1 MARRFCHRGKETHLS
16 TQEILEAGDRR
27 EARRFD
33 IRFPSSNG
41 AKFDQDEEWCEVR
54 LDDDWRRIRFHDYHE
69 VYSIPGLYEQIFYD
83 ELKCDSPRTVCGL
96 LKHQLELTG
105 YEASDLRVLD
115 VGAGNGM
122 VGEELQR
129 ELGVGG
135 LVGVDIIEEAE
146 QAAERDRPG
155 VYDAYHTVDLTAM
168 PSDVRHDLEQRRLN
182 TLLTVA
188 ALGFGDIPP
197 LAFAEAFNVITD
209 HGWVAFN
216 IRDRFLEEEESG
228 FSRLIRRML
237 EEEVLERREEKQYR
251 HRLSVRGEPLQ
262 YVAIVAEKH
271 GDISR
276 EWVDAPG

>member
-1 MARRFCHRGKETHLS
+1 MEARFCHRVKETHLS
-16 TQEILEAGDRR
+16 TQEILEAGDRG
-27 EARRFD
+27 EERRFD

-41 AKFDQDEEWCEVR
+41 ATFDQDEEWCEVR

-69 VYSIPGLYEQIFYD
+69 VYSIPGLYEQIFYG
-83 ELKCDSPRTVCGL
+83 ELQCDSPRTVCGL

-105 YEASDLRVLD
+105 YDGSGLRVLD

-129 ELGVGG
+129 ELGVGH

-146 QAAERDRPG
+146 MAAERDRPG
-155 VYDAYHTVDLTAM
+155 VYDAYHTTDLTAI
-168 PSDVRHDLEQRRLN
+168 PSDIRRDLEARPLN
-182 TLLTVA
+182 TLVTVA

-197 LAFAEAFNVITD
+197 QAFAEAFNLITD

-216 IRDRFLEEEESG
+216 IKDRFLAEEERG
-228 FSRLIRRML
+228 FSRLIRRMFD
-237 EEEVLERREEKQYR
+237 EAVLERREENHYV
-251 HRLSVRGEPLQ
+251 HRLSVRGEPLR

-271 GDISR
+271 GNVSR
-276 EWVDAPG
+276 EWVDAAG